1 MARKSHCTR
10 CGVEMDGDV
19 PEGLCPRCLLSPTAA
34 KDAALELTLDS
45 SPRVETVGSGTGASR
60 MPTPPVAGERVRY
73 FGDYELLEEIAR
85 GGIGVVYKARQASLN
100 RVVALKMIL
109 SGQLASEG
117 EIQRF
122 LVEAQAAANLDHP
135 NIVPIYEVGEQKGL
149 HYFSMKLIE
158 GTGLGQQMA
167 RFANDPE
174 AAVRLIVVA
183 ARAVHHAHQRGIL
196 HRDLKPGNILVDR
209 RGEPHITDFG
219 LAKRVEEDSNLTVS
233 GAIMGTPAYMAPEQA
248 SGVKGLTVAVDVYGL
263 GAILYE
269 LLTGRPPFKGDTALA
284 TMKLVMEQEPAKPR
298 SLCPKLSVDLE
309 TVCLKCL
316 DKQPGG
322 RYATAEALADDLD
335 RWRRGEPIA
344 ARRVGSAE
352 RAWRWCRRNPVV
364 SVLIFSTV
372 MLLVVIAVVATAGY
386 FTADRARHNAEI
398 AWGSERE
405 QRKEAVRQMK
415 LVEQERETAGHNL
428 YIAQMHL
435 AQRAWEGRDTAKLQ
449 DLLKAQ
455 APAAGSR
462 DHRGWE
468 WAYLD
473 SQSRDQISLRGH
485 DLSLR
490 CLVWSPDGK
499 RLASSAEQ
507 MSMDTGE
514 AKIWDAATGRELF
527 ALGGRMAYGIRVVAW
542 SPEGGRV
549 ATGGGRMAG
558 FRNDLPGELRIW
570 SATDGRE
577 IANLRGHMGYVSSI
591 AWTGDGRRL
600 ASTSGEFGPPGQV
613 KIWDAATGKELFNLK
628 GHMGQVHTVSWSPG
642 DRHLA
647 SACSDGTIKIWDSE
661 TGKELRTMRGHLKA
675 VDQTAWSKD
684 GLRLA
689 STSVD
694 SSVKIWDV
702 TAGKELQSIDVGY
715 AFSVAWRGQN
725 QIELGFGEGKIKTW
739 DLATQMV
746 IETIEA
752 RTKGGRPT
760 LSPDRNRLALVGDD
774 STIKL
779 VDIHAVEEATI
790 LNGGNSAIGSVSWT
804 GDGKRLATT
813 GSDIK
818 IWEVATRKQ
827 VQTLPWPQGWSVM
840 RAVWSPDGQR
850 VASSSLKKF
859 SGTIKVWDTRKPEE
873 LFMWNAHIGPAF
885 GVAWSPDGQQLVAGG
900 ADGTIKIWTT
910 LRPGQPR

>member
-45 SPRVETVGSGTGASR
+45 SSPVEAIDSGSGPPRIPAA
-60 MPTPPVAGERVRY
+60 PVAGERVRY

-85 GGIGVVYKARQASLN
+85 GGMGVVYKARQASLN

-233 GAIMGTPAYMAPEQA
+233 GAIMGTPAYMPPEQA

-364 SVLIFSTV
+364 SALIFSTV

-435 AQRAWEGRDTAKLQ
+435 AQRAWEGRDISKLQ

-455 APAAGSR
+455 APAAGRR

-490 CLVWSPDGK
+490 CLV
-499 RLASSAEQ
+499 
-507 MSMDTGE
+507 
-514 AKIWDAATGRELF
+514 
-527 ALGGRMAYGIRVVAW
+527 
-542 SPEGGRV
+542 
-549 ATGGGRMAG
+549 
-558 FRNDLPGELRIW
+558 
-570 SATDGRE
+570 
-577 IANLRGHMGYVSSI
+577 
-591 AWTGDGRRL
+591 
-600 ASTSGEFGPPGQV
+600 
-613 KIWDAATGKELFNLK
+613 
-628 GHMGQVHTVSWSPG
+628 
-642 DRHLA
+642 
-647 SACSDGTIKIWDSE
+647 
-661 TGKELRTMRGHLKA
+661 
-675 VDQTAWSKD
+675 
-684 GLRLA
+684 
-689 STSVD
+689 
-694 SSVKIWDV
+694 
-702 TAGKELQSIDVGY
+702 
-715 AFSVAWRGQN
+715 WRGQN

-910 LRPGQPR
+910 TRPGQPH

>member
-45 SPRVETVGSGTGASR
+45 SSPVEAIDSGSGPPRIPAA
-60 MPTPPVAGERVRY
+60 PVAGERVRY

-85 GGIGVVYKARQASLN
+85 GGMGVVYKARQASLN

-109 SGQLASEG
+109 SGQLASEA
-117 EIQRF
+117 EVQRF

-233 GAIMGTPAYMAPEQA
+233 GAIMGTPAYMPPEQA

-364 SVLIFSTV
+364 SALIFSTV

-435 AQRAWEGRDTAKLQ
+435 AQRAWEGRDISKLQ

-455 APAAGSR
+455 APAAGRR

-490 CLVWSPDGK
+490 CLV
-499 RLASSAEQ
+499 
-507 MSMDTGE
+507 
-514 AKIWDAATGRELF
+514 
-527 ALGGRMAYGIRVVAW
+527 
-542 SPEGGRV
+542 
-549 ATGGGRMAG
+549 
-558 FRNDLPGELRIW
+558 
-570 SATDGRE
+570 
-577 IANLRGHMGYVSSI
+577 
-591 AWTGDGRRL
+591 
-600 ASTSGEFGPPGQV
+600 
-613 KIWDAATGKELFNLK
+613 
-628 GHMGQVHTVSWSPG
+628 
-642 DRHLA
+642 
-647 SACSDGTIKIWDSE
+647 
-661 TGKELRTMRGHLKA
+661 
-675 VDQTAWSKD
+675 
-684 GLRLA
+684 
-689 STSVD
+689 
-694 SSVKIWDV
+694 
-702 TAGKELQSIDVGY
+702 
-715 AFSVAWRGQN
+715 WRGQN

-910 LRPGQPR
+910 TRPGQPH

>member
-10 CGVEMDGDV
+10 CGVEMDADV

-85 GGIGVVYKARQASLN
+85 GGMGVVYKARQASLN

-233 GAIMGTPAYMAPEQA
+233 GAIMGTPAYMPPEQA

-316 DKQPGG
+316 NKQPGG

-372 MLLVVIAVVATAGY
+372 MLLVVIAVVATNGY
-386 FTADRARHNAEI
+386 FAADRARHNAEI

-405 QRKEAVRQMK
+405 QREEAVRQMK

-435 AQRAWEGRDTAKLQ
+435 AQRAWEGRDISKLQ

-455 APAAGSR
+455 APAAGRR

-490 CLVWSPDGK
+490 CLV
-499 RLASSAEQ
+499 
-507 MSMDTGE
+507 
-514 AKIWDAATGRELF
+514 
-527 ALGGRMAYGIRVVAW
+527 
-542 SPEGGRV
+542 
-549 ATGGGRMAG
+549 
-558 FRNDLPGELRIW
+558 
-570 SATDGRE
+570 
-577 IANLRGHMGYVSSI
+577 
-591 AWTGDGRRL
+591 
-600 ASTSGEFGPPGQV
+600 
-613 KIWDAATGKELFNLK
+613 
-628 GHMGQVHTVSWSPG
+628 
-642 DRHLA
+642 
-647 SACSDGTIKIWDSE
+647 
-661 TGKELRTMRGHLKA
+661 
-675 VDQTAWSKD
+675 
-684 GLRLA
+684 
-689 STSVD
+689 
-694 SSVKIWDV
+694 
-702 TAGKELQSIDVGY
+702 
-715 AFSVAWRGQN
+715 WRGQN

-910 LRPGQPR
+910 TRPGQPH